1 MHHKKK
7 KSHMLP
13 PSHTLTLSI
22 IPSAT
27 SITLHTKLW
36 MVPLAMAWAL
46 YCNLSADHT
55 LGIRSILGSLRGSIH
70 LHNFR

>member
-1 MHHKKK
+1 
-7 KSHMLP
+7 MLP
-13 PSHTLTLSI
+13 PSHTLILSI

-46 YCNLSADHT
+46 YCNLSPDHT
-55 LGIRSILGSLRGSIH
+55 VGIKSILGSLCGSIH
-70 LHNFR
+70 LPSFR

>member
-1 MHHKKK
+1 MHNNK

-13 PSHTLTLSI
+13 PSHTLTLRI

-36 MVPLAMAWAL
+36 MVLLTMARAL

-55 LGIRSILGSLRGSIH
+55 VGIESILGSLRGSVH
-70 LHNFR
+70 LPSFR